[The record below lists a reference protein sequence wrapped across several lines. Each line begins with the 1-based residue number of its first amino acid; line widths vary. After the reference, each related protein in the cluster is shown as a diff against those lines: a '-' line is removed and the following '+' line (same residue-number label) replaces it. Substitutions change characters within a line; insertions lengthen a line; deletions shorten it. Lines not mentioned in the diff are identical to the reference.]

1 MIPHNPPIRPAM
13 GAFEYMGAQSRPLS
27 LGRNPA
33 TNSDRRGSSLP
44 GNNGMGRIAKFPTYR
59 ASFFANQLLRSGV
72 IHSRPITE
80 MGRPLPNPATLW
92 ERPARAGTAP
102 PRGRRSA
109 ACGEHPLVCG
119 DHLSARTIA
128 TLPEGSSPRV
138 RGPHPANISTSQKT
152 PRRAEPSRTILRCGQ
167 HNMDLG

>member
-102 PRGRRSA
+102 PSGAPLCCVWGASPRMRGPPVRAHHSDA
-109 ACGEHPLVCG
+109 AGGIIPARAGTTSSQYLNVTEDPTQG
-119 DHLSARTIA
+119 RTI
-128 TLPEGSSPRV
+128 
-138 RGPHPANISTSQKT
+138 PHDPAMR
-152 PRRAEPSRTILRCGQ
+152 PA
-167 HNMDLG
+167 